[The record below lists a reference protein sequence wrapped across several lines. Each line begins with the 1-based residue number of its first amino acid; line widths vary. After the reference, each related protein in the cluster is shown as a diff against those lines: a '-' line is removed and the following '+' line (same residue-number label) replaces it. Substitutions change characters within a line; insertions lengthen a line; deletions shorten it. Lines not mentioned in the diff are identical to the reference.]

1 MEQTEIYNFLI
12 AVFIGLIVLLLMVGL
27 ALRLEEFKRDLKYV
41 KTEIKRTRGSE
52 RRAWQ
57 KEKRRLW
64 LSLIPFYKR

>member
-12 AVFIGLIVLLLMVGL
+12 AVFIGLIVLLLLVGL